1 MKRAALMPWRSD
13 RTDPYS
19 TAKWRGMDNLLTAGT
34 RPVLHRPVPS
44 GQPLLGQHD
53 VRRVGIAAAGETQAL
68 GQAQHTVVLRQHA
81 APDLLDAARSGIVQN
96 ALEADPPQPQP
107 LPVGADGDRIL
118 GPAVVGVGGDAG
130 AAPEQVRVVG
140 I

>member
-19 TAKWRGMDNLLTAGT
+19 TAKWRGMDNLLIAGV
-34 RPVLHRPVPS
+34 RLVLHRPVRS

-68 GQAQHTVVLRQHA
+68 GQAQHAVVLRQHA
-81 APDLLDAARSGIVQN
+81 APDLLDAARLGVVQN
-96 ALEADPPQPQP
+96 TLEADPSQTQP
-107 LPVGADGDRIL
+107 LLVRADSDRIL
-118 GPAVVGVGGDAG
+118 GAPVVGVGGDAG
-130 AAPEQVRVVG
+130 TAPEQVR